1 MILFNMRINEK
12 KNNINRINFIFKN
25 NYFSKMSNTIN
36 NYQKF
41 QNLKKKNSLILKNQ
55 QNIEKKE
62 LNLIFNKKLNIL
74 IKRFNI
80 AKSSIKFI
88 NEEKKNKLKI
98 KHDHEISILN
108 EKIGRYLKQSY
119 LQKTFKKKGDQTI
132 IEKKYKV
139 SLFKEFSNQNVGT
152 DSEINFKYDSLLNF
166 ENEGMELTLNGSD
179 LLYYKVRDTLNV
191 EDKKHILIEYNDQ
204 KNFPNYFGSER
215 LRKCIIKYYETK

>member
-1 MILFNMRINEK
+1 
-12 KNNINRINFIFKN
+12 
-25 NYFSKMSNTIN
+25 MSNTIN

-41 QNLKKKNSLILKNQ
+41 QNLKKKHSLILKNQ

-74 IKRFNI
+74 IKRFNN
-80 AKSSIKFI
+80 AKRSIKCI

-98 KHDHEISILN
+98 KHDHEFSNLH

-119 LQKTFKKKGDQTI
+119 LQKTFKKNGDQTI
-132 IEKKYKV
+132 IEKKNKV
-139 SLFKEFSNQNVGT
+139 SLFNKSLFKKFSNQNVGT
-152 DSEINFKYDSLLNF
+152 DAEINFKYDSLLNF
-166 ENEGMELTLNGSD
+166 VNEGMELTLNGSD

-191 EDKKHILIEYNDQ
+191 EDKKHILIEYNNQ
-204 KNFPNYFGSER
+204 KNFPNYSGSER